1 METMRPM
8 IYRVLMTTA
17 VAALAWSCVSCTG
30 TAEGLSSVSGK
41 VLCNGQPAAGAV
53 LLFHRETG
61 EDAPPA
67 NAANIIPS
75 AVAGDDGRFTV
86 ESQPLG
92 DGAAPGKYKVLVQW
106 PEDSDP
112 AQAPSGGNTKTAS
125 VGGKKVSVTKRN
137 KLAPVTADR
146 LKGRYMDSSKPQLH
160 AEVKAGPTDLGTFEL
175 EMKN

>member
-1 METMRPM
+1 METVRLM
-8 IYRVLMTTA
+8 IYRVLVTA
-17 VAALAWSCVSCTG
+17 AIAALAGSCVSCTG

-61 EDAPPA
+61 GDAQA
-67 NAANIIPS
+67 ATTANIIPS

-92 DGAAPGKYKVLVQW
+92 YGAAPGKYKVLVQW
-106 PEDSDP
+106 PKDSDP
-112 AQAPSGGNTKTAS
+112 SQPPAGSKTTTAS
-125 VGGKKVSVTKRN
+125 VRGKNVSVSKRD
-137 KLAPVTADR
+137 KLAPVTVDR
-146 LKGRYMDSSKPQLH
+146 LKGRYMDASKPQLH
-160 AEVKAGPTDLGTFEL
+160 AEVKAGPNDLGTFEL